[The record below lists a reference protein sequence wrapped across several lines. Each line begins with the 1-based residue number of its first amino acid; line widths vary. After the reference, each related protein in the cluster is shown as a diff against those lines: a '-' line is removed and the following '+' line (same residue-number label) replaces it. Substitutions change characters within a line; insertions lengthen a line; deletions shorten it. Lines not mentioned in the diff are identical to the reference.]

1 MDDSVRHGTPEQ
13 DGAAVTPA
21 SDPAPPPEANEAER
35 RRLLAAEGAE
45 RERLL
50 REIVRSNAANVLNAT
65 ITDDSNFLESG
76 LNSLTA
82 LELTKTLMNITGLE
96 IPMVAI
102 VEHPTPA
109 ELGRYL
115 AEELDNAPV
124 A

>member
-1 MDDSVRHGTPEQ
+1 MDDSGQHGTTDQGGEA
-13 DGAAVTPA
+13 GAPA
-21 SDPAPPPEANEAER
+21 AETAAPDEAHEAER
-35 RRLLAAEGAE
+35 ARLLAAEGPE

-50 REIVRSNAANVLNAT
+50 REIVRSNAGTVLSAD
-65 ITDDSNFLESG
+65 IADDSNFLESG

-109 ELGRYL
+109 DLGRYL

>member
-1 MDDSVRHGTPEQ
+1 MGESVQHGTPEQ
-13 DGAAVTPA
+13 GGAAE
-21 SDPAPPPEANEAER
+21 SDSAAQDAAER
-35 RRLLAAEGAE
+35 QRILAVEGAE
-45 RERLL
+45 RERIL
-50 REIVRSNAANVLNAT
+50 REIVRSRAAGVLNTT

-82 LELTKTLMNITGLE
+82 LELTKTLINITGLE

-102 VEHPTPA
+102 VEHPTPT
-109 ELGRYL
+109 ELGRHL